1 MESVSAL
8 HLVQFWLAVE
18 SFKAQRPKTP
28 LLGEKVNHLDSEH
41 LNRPSVA
48 STPMETNCG
57 IAGSPVGDSRAAPR
71 QGEADVEAGATRHRI
86 LRRRDTENHKYC
98 NCGIGVHTPPLTYSH
113 VHGTG
118 VTLLPRKHASM
129 EALPLNLGSGVE
141 LLNGRT
147 LHNDNGSPS
156 PKLKALDML
165 LPSMNPTLP
174 SKGLTPDELGMT
186 PDSLLP
192 GNSTPVSEFRLKD
205 LTPNHTREHHSTNLT
220 LETDVMEMYS
230 KYLALNATKPVGM
243 TDEIRQR
250 VEVRICPEDGT
261 INHSCFEEPQD
272 FVYKV
277 MEKRYYPGFLHSSY
291 LCKYQLDY
299 IGSGALSLVDFLLGE
314 NALSFFIEFMEQEC
328 ASSLLQFWLTA
339 ENFYNQL
346 SSPEHVADIEVDM
359 SDAISIYTRY
369 FSLQEVSRLNME
381 DSVRLD
387 VENRICDEHGPRA
400 DSYLRPQLVAFHTMN
415 EVYFPMFMDSS
426 IYLRFLN
433 ELVQMLDKEYDD
445 DSGNAKMGYD
455 KPSSET
461 VLKKLSHNITGKDL
475 DDPNSLWERPTFLFR
490 LGFVNEFGEYV
501 SEIDPIHIKSS
512 KKGADHSWTVSAR
525 LLRKHR
531 KEEDLAMKIARNII
545 KEVMNS
551 QGQLHSSDD

>member
-1 MESVSAL
+1 MHSHPHIAHRLTGYAESGIGSSEKVPPSMPPKASKLCKSFSEIMRDTSSLSVLEYFIQYMESVSAL

-98 NCGIGVHTPPLTYSH
+98 NCGIGVHTPPLTHSH

-205 LTPNHTREHHSTNLT
+205 LTPNHTREHHSTNL
-220 LETDVMEMYS
+220 S
-230 KYLALNATKPVGM
+230 
-243 TDEIRQR
+243 
-250 VEVRICPEDGT
+250 
-261 INHSCFEEPQD
+261 
-272 FVYKV
+272 
-277 MEKRYYPGFLHSSY
+277 
-291 LCKYQLDY
+291 
-299 IGSGALSLVDFLLGE
+299 
-314 NALSFFIEFMEQEC
+314 
-328 ASSLLQFWLTA
+328 
-339 ENFYNQL
+339 
-346 SSPEHVADIEVDM
+346 
-359 SDAISIYTRY
+359 
-369 FSLQEVSRLNME
+369 
-381 DSVRLD
+381 
-387 VENRICDEHGPRA
+387 
-400 DSYLRPQLVAFHTMN
+400 
-415 EVYFPMFMDSS
+415 
-426 IYLRFLN
+426 
-433 ELVQMLDKEYDD
+433 
-445 DSGNAKMGYD
+445 
-455 KPSSET
+455 
-461 VLKKLSHNITGKDL
+461 
-475 DDPNSLWERPTFLFR
+475 
-490 LGFVNEFGEYV
+490 
-501 SEIDPIHIKSS
+501 
-512 KKGADHSWTVSAR
+512 
-525 LLRKHR
+525 
-531 KEEDLAMKIARNII
+531 
-545 KEVMNS
+545 
-551 QGQLHSSDD
+551 